1 MFGFYCKVST
11 FCLPLQ
17 GLNQPAKVIISA
29 NLCKTMRELDKKF
42 YKIGDVSEILGIP
55 ESTLRYWET
64 QFTIIRPK
72 RNKKNIRYYTPND
85 IEIISKVYYLVKE
98 KGLKLDAA
106 QAQIRHNRDGVDKR
120 FDAIAQLKNIR
131 QQLVAFQQA
140 LDELFPEQSNS

>member
-1 MFGFYCKVST
+1 MRGCK
-11 FCLPLQ
+11 
-17 GLNQPAKVIISA
+17 QPAKLIISLY
-29 NLCKTMRELDKKF
+29 LCKTMRELDKKF

-64 QFTIIRPK
+64 QFTIIKPK

-120 FDAIAQLKNIR
+120 FDAIEQLKGIKE
-131 QQLVAFQQA
+131 QLLGFQRT
-140 LDELFPEQSNS
+140 LDEIFPNIPAAR

>member
-1 MFGFYCKVST
+1 M
-11 FCLPLQ
+11 Q
-17 GLNQPAKVIISA
+17 GYIQTAKLINSI

-64 QFTIIRPK
+64 QFSIIKPK

-85 IEIISKVYYLVKE
+85 IEIISKIYYLVKE

-120 FDAIAQLKNIR
+120 FDAIEQLKNIKS
-131 QQLVAFQQA
+131 QLQAFQKS
-140 LDELFPEQSNS
+140 LDDLFPDVPVGR

>member
-1 MFGFYCKVST
+1 MRCCYQTAKI
-11 FCLPLQ
+11 
-17 GLNQPAKVIISA
+17 LNSI
-29 NLCKTMRELDKKF
+29 NLCKTMQELNKKF

-64 QFTIIRPK
+64 QFTIIKPR
-72 RNKKNIRYYTPND
+72 RNKKNIRYYTPHD

-120 FDAIAQLKNIR
+120 YDAIEQLKAIR
-131 QQLVAFQQA
+131 EQLVAFQKS
-140 LDELFPEQSNS
+140 LDDLFPEVKPD

>member
-1 MFGFYCKVST
+1 MRCCK
-11 FCLPLQ
+11 
-17 GLNQPAKVIISA
+17 QPAKLVISI

-120 FDAIAQLKNIR
+120 FDVIEQLKAIKD
-131 QQLVAFQQA
+131 QLTSFQKT
-140 LDELFPEQSNS
+140 LDDVFPDTPAAR

>member
-1 MFGFYCKVST
+1 
-11 FCLPLQ
+11 
-17 GLNQPAKVIISA
+17 
-29 NLCKTMRELDKKF
+29 MRELDKKF

-120 FDAIAQLKNIR
+120 FDAIEQLKDIK
-131 QQLVAFQQA
+131 QQLQSFQSA
-140 LDELFPEQSNS
+140 LDALFPDIPAAK

>member
-1 MFGFYCKVST
+1 MRSCY
-11 FCLPLQ
+11 
-17 GLNQPAKVIISA
+17 QPAKVVNSIY
-29 NLCKTMRELDKKF
+29 LCKTMRELDKKF

-120 FDAIAQLKNIR
+120 FDAIEQLKGIR
-131 QQLVAFQQA
+131 QQLKAFQES
-140 LDELFPEQSNS
+140 LDTVFPDIPAAK

>member
-1 MFGFYCKVST
+1 MHSCY
-11 FCLPLQ
+11 
-17 GLNQPAKVIISA
+17 QPAKVINSIH
-29 NLCKTMRELDKKF
+29 LCKTMRELDKKF

-64 QFTIIRPK
+64 QFTIIKPK

-120 FDAIAQLKNIR
+120 FDAIEQLKDIK
-131 QQLVAFQQA
+131 QQLLAFQKA
-140 LDELFPEQSNS
+140 LDDLFPDIPAAR

>member
-1 MFGFYCKVST
+1 MRGCK
-11 FCLPLQ
+11 
-17 GLNQPAKVIISA
+17 QPAKLIISLY
-29 NLCKTMRELDKKF
+29 LCKTMRELDKKF
-42 YKIGDVSEILGIP
+42 YKIGDVSEIFGIP

-64 QFTIIRPK
+64 QFTIIKPK

-120 FDAIAQLKNIR
+120 FDAIEQLKGIKE
-131 QQLVAFQQA
+131 QLLGFQRT
-140 LDELFPEQSNS
+140 LDEIFPNIPAAR

>member
-1 MFGFYCKVST
+1 M
-11 FCLPLQ
+11 Q
-17 GLNQPAKVIISA
+17 GCNQPAKVINLV

-55 ESTLRYWET
+55 ESTLRYWES

-85 IEIISKVYYLVKE
+85 IEIIRKVYYLVKE

-120 FDAIAQLKNIR
+120 YDAIEQLKDIKAQLLMLQKS
-131 QQLVAFQQA
+131 
-140 LDELFPEQSNS
+140 LDEVFPDIPAAK

>member
-1 MFGFYCKVST
+1 MPCY
-11 FCLPLQ
+11 
-17 GLNQPAKVIISA
+17 NQPAKLIISI

-55 ESTLRYWET
+55 ESTLRYWES
-64 QFTIIRPK
+64 QFTIIKPK

-120 FDAIAQLKNIR
+120 FDAIEQLKSIR
-131 QQLVAFQQA
+131 EQLVGFQKT
-140 LDELFPEQSNS
+140 LDEIFPDVSPAR

>member
-1 MFGFYCKVST
+1 MPNIFEHFRGAAYLSR
-11 FCLPLQ
+11 Q
-17 GLNQPAKVIISA
+17 AKVINSI

-106 QAQIRHNRDGVDKR
+106 QAQIRHNREGVDKR
-120 FDAIAQLKNIR
+120 FDAIEQLKDIK
-131 QQLVAFQQA
+131 QQLQSFQAA
-140 LDELFPEQSNS
+140 LDALFPDIPAAR

>member
-1 MFGFYCKVST
+1 MPCCK
-11 FCLPLQ
+11 
-17 GLNQPAKVIISA
+17 QPAKLINSI

-64 QFTIIRPK
+64 QFSIIKPK

-85 IEIISKVYYLVKE
+85 IEIISKIYYLVKE

-120 FDAIAQLKNIR
+120 FDAIEKLKDIKSQL
-131 QQLVAFQQA
+131 QAFQKS
-140 LDELFPEQSNS
+140 LDDLFPDVPTAK

>member
-1 MFGFYCKVST
+1 MQC
-11 FCLPLQ
+11 C
-17 GLNQPAKVIISA
+17 NQLAKLVISI
-29 NLCKTMRELDKKF
+29 NLCKTMQELNKKF

-64 QFTIIRPK
+64 QFTIIKPK

-120 FDAIAQLKNIR
+120 FDAIEQLKGIKE
-131 QQLVAFQQA
+131 QLLGFQRT
-140 LDELFPEQSNS
+140 LDEIFPNIPAAK

>member
-1 MFGFYCKVST
+1 MRCCY
-11 FCLPLQ
+11 
-17 GLNQPAKVIISA
+17 QPAKILNSI
-29 NLCKTMRELDKKF
+29 NLCKTMQELNKKF

-64 QFTIIRPK
+64 QFTIIKPR
-72 RNKKNIRYYTPND
+72 RNKKNIRYYTPHD

-120 FDAIAQLKNIR
+120 YDAIEQLKAIR
-131 QQLVAFQQA
+131 EQLVAFQKS
-140 LDELFPEQSNS
+140 LDDLFPEVKPD

>member
-1 MFGFYCKVST
+1 MRC
-11 FCLPLQ
+11 C
-17 GLNQPAKVIISA
+17 NQPAKVINSI
-29 NLCKTMRELDKKF
+29 NLCKTMQELDKKY

-120 FDAIAQLKNIR
+120 FDAIEQLKDIK
-131 QQLVAFQQA
+131 QQLQSFQQS
-140 LDELFPEQSNS
+140 LDDIFPDIPAAK

>member
-1 MFGFYCKVST
+1 MRCCKQ
-11 FCLPLQ
+11 L
-17 GLNQPAKVIISA
+17 AKLIISII
-29 NLCKTMRELDKKF
+29 LCKTMRELDKKY

-64 QFTIIRPK
+64 QFTIIKPK

-120 FDAIAQLKNIR
+120 FDAIEQLKAIKE
-131 QQLVAFQQA
+131 QLVGFQKT
-140 LDELFPEQSNS
+140 LDEIFPNVSPAR

>member
-1 MFGFYCKVST
+1 
-11 FCLPLQ
+11 LQ
-17 GLNQPAKVIISA
+17 CSKQPAKLNNSIY
-29 NLCKTMRELDKKF
+29 LCKTMQELDKKF

-55 ESTLRYWET
+55 ESTLRYWES

-120 FDAIAQLKNIR
+120 FDAIKQLKEIKL
-131 QQLVAFQQA
+131 QLQAFQRS
-140 LDELFPEQSNS
+140 LDELFPDIPASK

>member
-1 MFGFYCKVST
+1 MQC
-11 FCLPLQ
+11 C
-17 GLNQPAKVIISA
+17 NQLAKLVISI
-29 NLCKTMRELDKKF
+29 NLCKTMQELNKKF

-64 QFTIIRPK
+64 QFTIIKPR
-72 RNKKNIRYYTPND
+72 RNKKNIRYYTPHD

-120 FDAIAQLKNIR
+120 YDAIEQLKAIR
-131 QQLVAFQQA
+131 EQLVAFQKS
-140 LDELFPEQSNS
+140 LDDLFPED